1 MKFHAPLIRGTLIQR
16 YKRFLADVTLD
27 DGTVVVA
34 HCANSGSMMS
44 VCDPGSEVWLSPAAN
59 PARKLQYTWELVR
72 IGDALVGINT
82 MHPNRIAAEALE
94 AGLIPEL
101 VGYPSL
107 RREVKYGR
115 NSRIDIL
122 LEAPDRPPC
131 YVEIKNVT
139 LCRGAGLLEFPD
151 AVTAR
156 GAKHLDELSAQ
167 VRAGNR
173 AVMLFLAQRNDCH
186 AFVAAADIDP
196 AYAAGLRRARE
207 AGVEVLAY
215 ACDVSHDNINVG
227 TALALKIESPA
238 AAAYIDGNVR
248 VRRGR
253 RNQINQDS

>member
-1 MKFHAPLIRGTLIQR
+1 MKFHAPLIRGTLLQR
-16 YKRFLADVTLD
+16 YKRFLADVKLD

-34 HCANSGSMMS
+34 HCANSGSMLS

-59 PARKLQYTWELVR
+59 PDRKLRYSWELIR

-82 MHPNRIAAEALE
+82 MHPNRIAAEAIE

-101 VGYPSL
+101 TGYPSL
-107 RREVKYGR
+107 RREVKYGK

-122 LEAPDRPPC
+122 LAAPDRPPC

-167 VRAGNR
+167 VKAGNR
-173 AVMLFLAQRNDCH
+173 AVMLFLAQRSDCH
-186 AFVAAADIDP
+186 AFVPAADIDP
-196 AYAAGLRRARE
+196 AYAEGLRRARE

-215 ACDVSHDNINVG
+215 ACDVSQDKISVAK
-227 TALALKIESPA
+227 ALALKIESA
-238 AAAYIDGNVR
+238 AGAAYIEGNVR

-253 RNQINQDS
+253 RNQINQNP